1 MILKKIKIS
10 ELTAL
15 TQSAEYAN
23 WKQLPISPARALSQS
38 LNPDARPD
46 DIALIIALDELKS
59 DLIGFI
65 GALPSVA
72 QSPEPSRVAWVT
84 NWWVSGN
91 HRGKGIAQMLLI
103 NLLEVWGN
111 VLCFQDLTLPTLKII
126 EKKDLFQTIR
136 KLGVVVYVRPGL
148 VNRLKKACY
157 SAAKNNVFYSAV
169 IYSGLLWLIDQMG
182 NFTLFFP
189 QQIWIRSINSPKPKV
204 ISTPSLQ
211 DFEFI
216 KANSTDNFHVPR
228 PEEFEMSPWLVKPS
242 PEMRFLSE
250 KYPYSSFARSFSSFW
265 LRWEND
271 GQINALL
278 FVTLREGV
286 LKTQYVYCNDE
297 FAKILPAALLTYC
310 FSNMKVDTLMTAH
323 GFLPEFYISSR
334 LPVLKKRKFTRYLAV
349 SKDIMMNFK
358 IEPVFH
364 DGEGDYKFT

>member
-1 MILKKIKIS
+1 MILRKIKIS

-15 TQSAEYAN
+15 TLSAEYAL
-23 WKQLPISPARALSQS
+23 WKQLPISPARAISQS
-38 LNPDARPD
+38 LNPDAQPD
-46 DIALIIALDELKS
+46 DIALIIALDGLKS

-72 QSPEPSRVAWVT
+72 QSPETRRVVWVT
-84 NWWVSGN
+84 NWWVASQ
-91 HRGKGIAQMLLI
+91 HRGKGIAQTLL
-103 NLLEVWGN
+103 NSLLEVWGN

-126 EKKDLFQTIR
+126 EKKNLFQTIQ
-136 KLGVVVYVRPGL
+136 KQGVVVYIRTGL
-148 VNRLKKACY
+148 VNRLKKARY
-157 SAAKNNVFYSAV
+157 SSTKKQLFYRA
-169 IYSGLLWLIDQMG
+169 IAHSGFLWLIDQMG

-189 QQIWIRSINSPKPKV
+189 QQIWTRSINSPKPKV

-216 KANSTDNFHVPR
+216 KANSTGNFHVPR

-242 PEMRFLSE
+242 PEMRFLSD
-250 KYPYSSFARSFSSFW
+250 KYPYSSFACSFSSFW

-297 FAKILPAALLTYC
+297 FAKILPGALLSYC
-310 FSNMKVDTLMTAH
+310 FENLKADTLMTAQD
-323 GFLPEFYISSR
+323 FLTDFYISGR

-349 SKDIMMNFK
+349 SKDVMSHFEK
-358 IEPVFH
+358 ETLFQ